1 MMGPILHETGSFR
14 SRGGGSLFCQ
24 QWTPDQGGVKAALT
38 LVHGL
43 GEHSNRYP
51 HLVER
56 LVPAGYAIYG
66 HDHQGFG
73 RSEGQRGHVNRF
85 QEYSADVKLRV
96 DQVRQRHP
104 DKPIALYGHSM
115 GGLIA
120 LDYLLRYPQSVEM
133 AIISAPALLAKTARH
148 LVLLMR
154 TMNLVQPTF
163 VIQRPGGAEGIS
175 RDPAEVEK
183 YATDPLWVRKSSA
196 RWAVEILAAQEDI
209 RQRAGEITLPILL
222 LQGSEDHLVV
232 PEATTRFFETIA
244 SPDKSYY
251 YYPGYYHEPHNDVD
265 KEYPLRDV
273 LAWLDARIP
282 AGERVG

>member
-1 MMGPILHETGSFR
+1 MAESILHETGGFR
-14 SRGGGSLFCQ
+14 GRGGGTLFCQ
-24 QWTPDQGGVKAALT
+24 QWRPAQAKVKAALV

-43 GEHSNRYP
+43 GEHSSRYP
-51 HLVER
+51 YLVQS

-85 QEYSADVKLRV
+85 TEYAADVQIRV
-96 DQVRQRHP
+96 AQAREAHP
-104 DKPIALYGHSM
+104 DSPLILFGHSM

-120 LDYLLRYPQSVEM
+120 LDYLLRYQESVDL
-133 AIISAPALLAKTARH
+133 AVISAPALLAKTARH

-183 YATDPLWVRKSSA
+183 YANDPLWVRTSSA
-196 RWAVEILAAQEDI
+196 RWAVEILSAQADI
-209 RQRAGEITLPILL
+209 RPRAGEISLPILL
-222 LQGSEDHLVV
+222 IQGSEDQLVV
-232 PEATTRFFETIA
+232 PEATTSFFEAISSA
-244 SPDKSYY
+244 DKSYY
-251 YYPGYYHEPHNDVD
+251 YYPGYYHEAHNDVD
-265 KEYPLRDV
+265 KEYPLKDLRT
-273 LAWLDARIP
+273 WLDARVQGQ
-282 AGERVG
+282 A